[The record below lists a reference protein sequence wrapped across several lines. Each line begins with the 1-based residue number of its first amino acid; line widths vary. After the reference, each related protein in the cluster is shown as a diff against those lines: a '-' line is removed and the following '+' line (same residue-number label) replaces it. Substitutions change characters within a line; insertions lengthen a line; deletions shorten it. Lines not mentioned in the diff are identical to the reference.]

1 MLDGILAEASAAGA
15 REDRRVERR
24 WTLAQPRI
32 EDLHDIAAQRR
43 AAELSP
49 LAVTTEVGARVE
61 RHVLPA
67 KRGQLGDAQ
76 ARLDGDEQD
85 RAVASSDP
93 CGGVGGVE
101 KCLDLFVAEKL
112 DDPALEAPA
121 RDREHALAV
130 QRVGGVG
137 GGHGAYFLGPV
148 ARSVASW
155 RSSGTASMYQ

>member
-49 LAVTTEVGARVE
+49 LAVTTDLGARVQ

-67 KRGQLGDAQ
+67 KRRQLGDAQ

-85 RAVASSDP
+85 RAGASSHP
-93 CGGVGGVE
+93 SGAG
-101 KCLDLFVAEKL
+101 
-112 DDPALEAPA
+112 
-121 RDREHALAV
+121 R
-130 QRVGGVG
+130 G
-137 GGHGAYFLGPV
+137 GGEVLGPL
-148 ARSVASW
+148 
-155 RSSGTASMYQ
+155 